1 MQVLTES
8 DKRVRLELNTIAD
21 LVKNIVQLFNDN
33 IEAAIVSTEENDRYF
48 ASFLDEKEKGQ
59 QNINEIYQ
67 AMTENNI
74 EITNFIPS
82 TVPSEDEIRKRN
94 TQDKENFI
102 QTKIDQPD
110 PDTIERA
117 YREKEK
123 G

>member
-8 DKRVRLELNTIAD
+8 DNCVRLELNTIAD

-94 TQDKENFI
+94 TQGKFHTN
-102 QTKIDQPD
+102 
-110 PDTIERA
+110 
-117 YREKEK
+117 
-123 G
+123 